1 MVTAQ
6 AVNGVA
12 TFSNLAIASTGN
24 YTLIATDS
32 SLTSAVSNGFYIG
45 PTAFVNFNA
54 GATTFTSQFALNNQ
68 GNPGGTRTL
77 AGARLMGL
85 TTRQERRPAAGSH
98 PQAAAPI
105 RPPFTPRRLSIC
117 RMGWSIRFPNSS
129 PRRPA
134 LAVATNFCRS
144 ASSRPTHRV
153 SIPISRSFPPAFL
166 AIRPSSSSQ
175 TTAGSS
181 ATSIDNTSVTGTI
194 NTGDWLQLIFTTD
207 ETASGNFQ
215 GTFSVLDYG
224 PTGVSAPTT
233 VLAAVPYSVTGL
245 TTLGTASA
253 VYAGFRSI
261 VVESLAHGALGFDN
275 FAVDQP
281 PSVPTVSISPANKTV
296 KTGNSTS
303 FFAAAS
309 GNSAQSV
316 QWQVSTNGGATFTN
330 LSNGGVYSGVTTET
344 LSISNTSNLNGNL
357 YQAVFSN
364 SAGIAASTAA
374 TLSLTNSSGSQT
386 YPKLTTQPANPTIVN
401 AGNNVTITAAASGK
415 GSSGNL
421 TVQWNVST
429 DGGLTFSNLTNGDGT
444 YSWTA
449 TVNSSGN
456 PVSDTLTITGATFGL
471 NGNVYDAVF
480 TNSLGSASSGISTL
494 AVATAPAVTM
504 QPSSQTV
511 DIGGL
516 VTFTAAAS
524 GNAPPTVQ
532 WQVSTNGG
540 GAWSNINGA
549 TSATLTFN
557 SVSAS
562 QAGSEYRAI
571 FTNSVSTAT
580 TNAATLTLNTNT
592 AVLSAPSSPAPPG
605 APVTFTAMIA
615 GSPSVGTVS
624 FYVGSV
630 TPDNQ
635 IGSAVNVSGGTATS
649 AAVSSL
655 SPGNETIIA
664 VYSGGTGFLG
674 SQATMS
680 ITINPG
686 LPTSSVVALP
696 AAESSASFTVTWSGQ
711 DYVGGSGVADY
722 EVYVSDD
729 GGPVALFESNTTATS
744 ATFTGEDGHTYSFYS
759 VATDIGGNQQA
770 TPTTAQATTLVDL
783 PPTAIIVSP
792 GANPLTAPV
801 DQLTLS
807 FSKPVAGL
815 VLADLSLT
823 LNGGAISLRRAK
835 HSPRA
840 MAKTICWE
848 I

>member
-1 MVTAQ
+1 M
-6 AVNGVA
+6 
-12 TFSNLAIASTGN
+12 
-24 YTLIATDS
+24 
-32 SLTSAVSNGFYIG
+32 
-45 PTAFVNFNA
+45 
-54 GATTFTSQFALNNQ
+54 
-68 GNPGGTRTL
+68 
-77 AGARLMGL
+77 
-85 TTRQERRPAAGSH
+85 
-98 PQAAAPI
+98 
-105 RPPFTPRRLSIC
+105 
-117 RMGWSIRFPNSS
+117 
-129 PRRPA
+129 
-134 LAVATNFCRS
+134 
-144 ASSRPTHRV
+144 
-153 SIPISRSFPPAFL
+153 
-166 AIRPSSSSQ
+166 
-175 TTAGSS
+175 
-181 ATSIDNTSVTGTI
+181 
-194 NTGDWLQLIFTTD
+194 
-207 ETASGNFQ
+207 
-215 GTFSVLDYG
+215 
-224 PTGVSAPTT
+224 
-233 VLAAVPYSVTGL
+233 PYSVTGL

-261 VVESLAHGALGFDN
+261 VSESLAHGALGFDN

-316 QWQVSTNGGATFTN
+316 QWQVSTNGGATFTS

-494 AVATAPAVTM
+494 VVATAPAVTM

-511 DIGGL
+511 DIGSL

-783 PPTAIIVSP
+783 PPTATIVSP
-792 GANPLTAPV
+792 GANPLTTPV
-801 DQLTLS
+801 DQLTIS

-823 LNGGAISLRRAK
+823 LNGGANLLTASQTLTTSDGENYMLGNLASLTDNPGTYLLALTAAGSGITDTVGTAFATDATASFVENIPAIVSSSADSGDGSLRQALLDAAGAPGLTHTIQLELAAGAQTIDLLSPLPTLADPIIVDVDATQNVTISGSSTIAWTNTQTFELSGAGSLTLGGIDGAGDLVVDAGGSLTASQIQANSLAIGAGATVTIAPSGSDTGMVATSATSDLQTSAGASGISLAERIAAIAARRADHGLASCHGK
-835 HSPRA
+835 
-840 MAKTICWE
+840 
-848 I
+848 